1 MLKAMLASLI
11 ILTAGAPLDDPSE
24 EARAQALMREV
35 RCVACENEPVSQS
48 SAPIAE
54 DMRTRIREMVAEGAS
69 DAEIRD
75 WFVSRYGEFVLF
87 RPPARDL
94 AGWLLWGFP
103 FILLGAGVGI
113 GVVLAMNAKRKSG
126 EVEAE
131 DV

>member
-1 MLKAMLASLI
+1 MKALFASVLI
-11 ILTAGAPLDDPSE
+11 AFAAGAPLEDPAQE
-24 EARAQALMREV
+24 MRAQALMREV

-54 DMRTRIREMVAEGAS
+54 DMRARIREMVAEGAS

-94 AGWLLWGFP
+94 ASWLLWGFP
-103 FILLGAGVGI
+103 FILLGAGAVI
-113 GVVLAMNAKRKSG
+113 GVVLAMNAKRKTG

>member
-1 MLKAMLASLI
+1 MKALLASVLI
-11 ILTAGAPLDDPSE
+11 AFAASAPLEDPAE
-24 EARAQALMREV
+24 EMRAQALMREV

-54 DMRTRIREMVAEGAS
+54 DMRTRIREMVAEGAT

-87 RPPARDL
+87 RPPARDP
-94 AGWLLWGFP
+94 ASWLLWAFP
-103 FILLGAGVGI
+103 FILLGAGAGI
-113 GVVLAMNAKRKSG
+113 GIVLAMNAKRKTG